1 MVERNEQE
9 AVIFAR
15 GDETSEEVNYTV
27 NLGRVGFLS
36 PRIQYIFFLVT
47 FNCGDFIVQYVSLTH
62 IEPVQMGHRE

>member
-27 NLGRVGFLS
+27 NPGRVGFLS
-36 PRIQYIFFLVT
+36 PRIQ
-47 FNCGDFIVQYVSLTH
+47 
-62 IEPVQMGHRE
+62 